1 MRRVSIILPLLIEIA
16 TDLLLISCPTSPRP
30 RPLDLLKSMDSGPSE
45 HISTNK
51 HSELSGW
58 GH

>member
-16 TDLLLISCPTSPRP
+16 TDLLLISSP

-51 HSELSGW
+51 HSLNSPDGDID
-58 GH
+58 